1 MREKSGDFLFGQGN
15 SKFLSKVKEKSEN
28 FIVRLKQAFILIHIL
43 NMMSH
48 FTLLLLLLLLPLL
61 LLLYFYA
68 HTGIQFDNSHNN
80 HGRGG
85 LKKPFQA
92 FIK

>member
-1 MREKSGDFLFGQGN
+1 MRAKSGDFLFGQGN

-28 FIVRLKQAFILIHIL
+28 FIVRLKQAFTLIHIL

-48 FTLLLLLLLLPLL
+48 FTLLLLL
-61 LLLYFYA
+61 YFYI
-68 HTGIQFDNSHNN
+68 HTGIQFDNSYYN